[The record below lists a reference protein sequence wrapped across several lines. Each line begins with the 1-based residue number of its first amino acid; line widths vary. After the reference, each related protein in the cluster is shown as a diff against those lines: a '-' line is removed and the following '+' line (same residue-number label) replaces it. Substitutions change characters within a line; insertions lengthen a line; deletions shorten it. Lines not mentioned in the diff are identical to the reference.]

1 MEELREDTLGKTLTK
16 SFGSGG
22 GRKWRSPTV
31 TALGERDYRKK
42 ERNKRKKKRGWPN
55 WYSNKAPASLAPY
68 CVTRAPVRLT
78 SFLSTWH
85 DLQV

>member
-1 MEELREDTLGKTLTK
+1 MEEEREDTLGKTLTK
-16 SFGSGG
+16 SFGSGS

-55 WYSNKAPASLAPY
+55 WYSNKGASFVGALLCHKGASE
-68 CVTRAPVRLT
+68 VDALPV
-78 SFLSTWH
+78 
-85 DLQV
+85 DVA